1 MDVAAGGQVRD
12 LVQNIEREALIGI
25 LRLDRSIGDLFDDD
39 GGGVAL
45 VARGHGHFVTQHE
58 LGKAQ
63 RTFEITDVDQ
73 PDHASWNDISSKA
86 GADASVGRKDA
97 LPPGL
102 IRSEEHTSELQSL
115 MRISY

>member
-1 MDVAAGGQVRD
+1 MDVAAGGQVRG

-73 PDHASWNDISSKA
+73 PDHEIGRSSGRERVCQEVLISVVA
-86 GADASVGRKDA
+86 V
-97 LPPGL
+97 
-102 IRSEEHTSELQSL
+102 SL
-115 MRISY
+115 KKKYK